1 MQTFGKILL
10 RYRDKIGEG
19 ESGEENVRILPY
31 RYRKVFSLDAC
42 FEGREWTLEV
52 RFLGRVGRL
61 CYRLYGGHRSFPRAV
76 LARSARME
84 RARSKI
90 TRMPHP
96 RYTRT
101 PDYILYLDPVLE
113 PVLFL
118 FIFYRSM
125 NRPCSSLPSF
135 HVFCA
140 CVKLMYV
147 YVHGYFF
154 LFWLNFFDWIGFLVR
169 SNS

>member
-1 MQTFGKILL
+1 MNVGGPF
-10 RYRDKIGEG
+10 
-19 ESGEENVRILPY
+19 SGTR
-31 RYRKVFSLDAC
+31 RSFM
-42 FEGREWTLEV
+42 
-52 RFLGRVGRL
+52 
-61 CYRLYGGHRSFPRAV
+61 YRLYGGHRSFPRAV

-140 CVKLMYV
+140 YMSMDIFSLLVK
-147 YVHGYFF
+147 F
-154 LFWLNFFDWIGFLVR
+154 L
-169 SNS
+169 

>member
-101 PDYILYLDPVLE
+101 PDYILYLDPVLSYFCLFSTVRWTD
-113 PVLFL
+113 PVQVFPRSTYFARVSNLCTYMSMD
-118 FIFYRSM
+118 IFF
-125 NRPCSSLPSF
+125 SF
-135 HVFCA
+135 
-140 CVKLMYV
+140 
-147 YVHGYFF
+147 G
-154 LFWLNFFDWIGFLVR
+154 
-169 SNS
+169 